1 MQHFDYK
8 PHGVCP
14 MRISFD
20 LEGDTVHNV
29 SFTGGCNDD
38 GTIHSI
44 EVVGGCNGNL
54 QAISRV
60 VEGMTVDQI
69 EGYFRGI
76 SCNGRGTSCS
86 DQLAQG
92 VRQALES
99 AK

>member
-1 MQHFDYK
+1 
-8 PHGVCP
+8 

-29 SFTGGCNDD
+29 NFT
-38 GTIHSI
+38 
-44 EVVGGCNGNL
+44 GGCNGNL